1 MWECPL
7 PAAPDGSLPDI
18 KLPIT
23 SVRLPMYA
31 WTDPLAT
38 LYIGTE
44 VLKKRGHLD
53 VNLPLSALTIFI
65 RGDGVVDG
73 WTKVYHLS
81 LLVADAEGP
90 RKPNNC
96 LDFVVGDIEETSPL
110 HWSIVSV
117 SAAVLPS
124 LDLMR
129 LQVAD
134 TLCVGDGAFLLNVE
148 KGLTHGPNQALNDFR
163 HQGVSVLVCD
173 TDCRLRPTH
182 ATTLY
187 QNTEKWCIADDQCHK
202 DDFNWDRELLHAL
215 DPSYVRHYGQRRPSS
230 FLGNCHGEAFW
241 DPQHGQ
247 KLATGQMS
255 ACLGHVVAV
264 KFPQAYPQ
272 YVTLMKAACPDWG
285 LGDWLKTKSWTIDEG
300 HALLQN
306 PAILNA
312 VIDHLS
318 PLFPGYQLPDEAG
331 GLFVACPIRLL
342 FRSLRN
348 GFACLLSDWET
359 AVIQTADEYE
369 SNWKMYRLGVLSVF
383 HEHKEYVRGAW
394 SPSLHWF
401 AVHSAKVIRRFW
413 DHRGALAT
421 GGLERHGKD
430 WKHEFLSGTAR
441 RQWNPHGTHGYKTL
455 LRRRGLDW
463 ALTLQC

>member
-1 MWECPL
+1 MQIMIPARILAEIKRYRRTPQNWWTWWETEGGRDESLRKAAAQMWECPL

-31 WTDPLAT
+31 MTDPLAT

-110 HWSIVSV
+110 HWSRV

-173 TDCRLRPTH
+173 TDCRLVCAGCGH
-182 ATTLY
+182 
-187 QNTEKWCIADDQCHK
+187 
-202 DDFNWDRELLHAL
+202 
-215 DPSYVRHYGQRRPSS
+215 PSAHS
-230 FLGNCHGEAFW
+230 
-241 DPQHGQ
+241 
-247 KLATGQMS
+247 
-255 ACLGHVVAV
+255 
-264 KFPQAYPQ
+264 
-272 YVTLMKAACPDWG
+272 
-285 LGDWLKTKSWTIDEG
+285 
-300 HALLQN
+300 
-306 PAILNA
+306 PAQ
-312 VIDHLS
+312 
-318 PLFPGYQLPDEAG
+318 P
-331 GLFVACPIRLL
+331 
-342 FRSLRN
+342 
-348 GFACLLSDWET
+348 
-359 AVIQTADEYE
+359 
-369 SNWKMYRLGVLSVF
+369 
-383 HEHKEYVRGAW
+383 
-394 SPSLHWF
+394 
-401 AVHSAKVIRRFW
+401 
-413 DHRGALAT
+413 
-421 GGLERHGKD
+421 
-430 WKHEFLSGTAR
+430 
-441 RQWNPHGTHGYKTL
+441 
-455 LRRRGLDW
+455 
-463 ALTLQC
+463 